1 MTAQRQLY
9 VHNRSVLDAE
19 AYAELLD
26 IENDWVVRLVA
37 ETEASAPEFGSRRE
51 LMDAI
56 EALLKEEEAAGP
68 SEHERFLAEEATLDQ
83 FRVVVRE
90 FAVDGLVESQSH
102 LGILPRLPNKARMAV
117 LRVLIDEFGCGNDE
131 QEHAALYGKLVT
143 ELGMPTD
150 LGYYVERA
158 GEQSFAYVNLFH
170 WLAERAPA
178 PEYFLGAYA
187 YFESS
192 VLYAFRCYAQ
202 ACDRLGIVNR
212 RYYDEHLY
220 IDSYHSKQ
228 MQAAIKALA
237 DEQPVDLAKV
247 WTGVALTSAVV
258 AEATEAAIDRARAA

>member
-1 MTAQRQLY
+1 MSDQRQLY
-9 VHNRSVLDAE
+9 VHNRSVLDLG
-19 AYAELLD
+19 AYADLLD
-26 IENDWVVRLVA
+26 IESRWVVPKAA
-37 ETEASAPEFGSRRE
+37 ELEAAAPSFGHRRE
-51 LMDAI
+51 LLEAI
-56 EALLKEEEAAGP
+56 EAFLKEEEAAGP

-131 QEHAALYGKLVT
+131 QEHSALYGKLVA

-150 LGYYVERA
+150 LDWYVERV
-158 GEQSFAYVNLFH
+158 GDESFAYVNLFH

-178 PEYFLGAYA
+178 PEYFLGAYT

-202 ACDRLGIVNR
+202 ACDRLGVVNR

-220 IDSYHSKQ
+220 IDAYHSRQ
-228 MQAAIKALA
+228 MQASIKALA
-237 DEQPVDLAKV
+237 DERPVDLAKV
-247 WTGVALTSAVV
+247 WTGVTLTSAVV